1 MIRKILAVGLLS
13 GFFVAPAFAGHC
25 PLDIAAIDSAL
36 ENTTLDSE
44 VKAQVKALRDE
55 GRALH
60 EAGDHGDS
68 EKKLAE
74 AMRLILN
81 NL

>member
-1 MIRKILAVGLLS
+1 MIRRILAVGLVS
-13 GFFVAPAFAGHC
+13 GCLVAPAFAGHC

-44 VKAQVKALRDE
+44 VEAQVKALRDE
-55 GRALH
+55 GQALH

-68 EKKLAE
+68 ERKLAE